1 MVKKSLN
8 IIIGILLIFCV
19 LFINIAPASSAFMDE
34 NDVGTKKERQ
44 LLRKIELIHQSFSK
58 QTDEAALYATLVH
71 RGNFTDYVNDSYD
84 PDWED
89 HESDYKENW
98 SKFSSDFTQVYNNP
112 LGTLNI
118 PELIRIFISAGFA
131 TAECAVEAVTG
142 VFDTSE
148 ENVYDDYEGSGPL
161 SIECVWTKVVEYYVT
176 EPTHDSEETV
186 DGKVTDMQSIDL
198 LTAAAIVMID
208 SSNWIG
214 NYSDEN
220 YKKALA
226 GSGLVGNMANNA
238 ITKFMGAV
246 FNGVFCTAGFFADV
260 ATGGGAVDLA
270 TSNFNPTASFTDAVE
285 FGSSALFSTPAQR
298 MSRYYTMARIC
309 RDGFIGGTY
318 TSVQDIED
326 DKIYQGKKDKI
337 AEEIIGLAE
346 KFREM
351 GSSSGDDCI
360 VNPSSSGAF
369 ATWKQYDEE
378 WGSLP
383 VGSGG
388 TMSSIGCLV
397 TSVAIQLARSG
408 TAISNLPNGYSSF
421 NPGAFITTLNSN
433 GGIVGGGAFSWT
445 GWDSIASNWKA
456 GDSVS
461 TSISDTATLAKTLSQ
476 ELSTGAEGQYQKFI
490 VLQIH
495 HNGSSQHWVAVDSVN
510 GDQVTIFDPGAEGT
524 TLDDNYSGWVVDSYR
539 ILYATDVMQ
548 GQTGSSSSG
557 SLPDYCETSG
567 EIVIPEEFG
576 GGGYTITVYTD
587 FNWAYDQGKVYDI
600 WLASGAKFDDGIAVI
615 DGRYLVAVTTTF
627 GNVGDKVDFFL
638 DDGTKIP
645 AIIADIKSQEVVPWD
660 PNPANEWGHNNGQV
674 VLEFEVDGQY
684 YYSYGNP
691 GSDKWRPEWAGK
703 RVASATNL
711 GESILH

>member
-1 MVKKSLN
+1 MKHGILKKL
-8 IIIGILLIFCV
+8 ITLLLIFCI
-19 LFINIAPASSAFMDE
+19 LFVNIAPSFAMFMD
-34 NDVGTKKERQ
+34 DDDQATVKERQ
-44 LLRKIELIHQSFSK
+44 LLKKIEIIHDTFPK

-84 PDWED
+84 PNWDESQFED
-89 HESDYKENW
+89 KWGGLEDDSN
-98 SKFSSDFTQVYNNP
+98 SVFNNP
-112 LGTLNI
+112 LGVVDPIKLF
-118 PELIRIFISAGFA
+118 ELFIQAGFSAG
-131 TAECAVEAVTG
+131 ECLAEAVSDTFTG
-142 VFDTSE
+142 STHEYQNEDGTST
-148 ENVYDDYEGSGPL
+148 GPL
-161 SIECVWTKVVEYYVT
+161 SLTCIWTKLVEKKIT
-176 EPTHDSEETV
+176 DPSHNGETNV
-186 DGKVTDMQSIDL
+186 ASQNEQFQSIDL
-198 LTAAAIVMID
+198 LTAATIVMID
-208 SSNWIG
+208 SSGWVG
-214 NYSDEN
+214 SYSDES
-220 YKKALA
+220 YQKALA
-226 GSGLVGNMANNA
+226 GTGLVGNMADSPK
-238 ITKFMGAV
+238 TKFLASI
-246 FNGVFCTAGFFADV
+246 FNGVFCTVGFAADLV
-260 ATGGGAVDLA
+260 TGGAAVDIA
-270 TSNFNPTASFTDAVE
+270 TTGFNLTAPITNYAE
-285 FGSSALFSTPAQR
+285 FGSSAFLSNPAQR
-298 MSRYYTMARIC
+298 ISRYYTMARIC
-309 RDGFIGGTY
+309 KDGFIGGTY
-318 TSVQDIED
+318 TSVQDITDEE
-326 DKIYQGKKDKI
+326 IYQGKKDKI

-346 KFREM
+346 QFRAM
-351 GSSSGDDCI
+351 GSSGGDDCI

-369 ATWKQYDEE
+369 ATWKQYAEE

-383 VGSGG
+383 VGGGG

-397 TSVAIQLARSG
+397 TSVAIQMARSG
-408 TAISNLPNGYSSF
+408 TAISNLPSGYSNF
-421 NPGAFITTLNSN
+421 NPGAFVTTLNDN
-433 GGIVGGGAFSWT
+433 GGVDGGGAFYWT